1 MEDDQEYEGG
11 YGDDGMDQD
20 EDEFGDE
27 EPLEQEQE
35 EQQEVRWGC
44 LGRGVWGWMLDSARV
59 GLHTTRHAH
68 TKSNRCRLTSD
79 PYH

>member
-44 LGRGVWGWMLDSARV
+44 LGRGVCGMDV
-59 GLHTTRHAH
+59 G
-68 TKSNRCRLTSD
+68 
-79 PYH
+79 

>member
-44 LGRGVWGWMLDSARV
+44 LGRGVWDGCWIVHVSGCIHD
-59 GLHTTRHAH
+59 TPTRNPIDA
-68 TKSNRCRLTSD
+68 D
-79 PYH
+79 

>member
-20 EDEFGDE
+20 EDEFGEE

-35 EQQEVRWGC
+35 QQEV
-44 LGRGVWGWMLDSARV
+44 GWMDR
-59 GLHTTRHAH
+59 
-68 TKSNRCRLTSD
+68 
-79 PYH
+79 